1 MFPIEGSKHLA
12 SECLKLW
19 LLTYISP
26 KKFSE
31 VIKPYL
37 LKLLALKMGW
47 YVIRNL
53 QTVDHYSYT
62 NTVPDPG
69 LEIRGWGESS
79 RPLDKGPSKNA
90 CVSPAKNFSPLGLCL
105 VEN

>member
-62 NTVPDPG
+62 NTVPGPG

-90 CVSPAKNFSPLGLCL
+90 CVFPAKNFSPLGLS
-105 VEN
+105 